1 MTSIVLGSTTSQWQ
15 RIIHEAGESCH
26 LQLNEEMESYLVF
39 LMMRFQGCPEVVES
53 VVAIEYL
60 HSQLATGRIKQDQ
73 LREVGDRCLLFSG
86 FFPKRAHKRRV
97 KISYFVEIGRS
108 AYHQLADHSSAQIQK
123 LYLHL
128 AQGFVPLMDV
138 LQTVRQ
144 MGQDSPILEPL
155 EAIELWQDTGSK
167 SALAS
172 LRNHTDSL
180 PVSISTNSNIKH

>member
-26 LQLNEEMESYLVF
+26 LKLNEEMESYLVF
-39 LMMRFQGCPEVVES
+39 LMMRFQECPEVAES

-60 HSQLATGRIKQDQ
+60 NSQLATGRIKQDQ

-86 FFPKRAHKRRV
+86 FFPKRAHKCRV

-108 AYHQLADHSSAQIQK
+108 AYHQLADQSSVQIQK

-144 MGQDSPILEPL
+144 MGQDLPILGPL
-155 EAIELWQDTGSK
+155 EATELWQDTGSK

-180 PVSISTNSNIKH
+180 PASISTNPNIKH